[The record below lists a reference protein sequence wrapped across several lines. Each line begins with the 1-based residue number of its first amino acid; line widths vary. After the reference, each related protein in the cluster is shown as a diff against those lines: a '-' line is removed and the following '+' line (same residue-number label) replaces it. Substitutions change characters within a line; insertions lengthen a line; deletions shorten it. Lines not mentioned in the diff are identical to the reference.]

1 MRNRKKFG
9 LVCLAIL
16 FLTAA
21 GVKGYC
27 YQAVRSPHYTL
38 QQIQESMAEKDQKKF
53 EHYLD
58 VEQFFQ
64 QGYDDGS
71 EQLAKHVKEL
81 HERYPKDYF
90 FWHEPD
96 FMRSYAA
103 EHRAAALPFVHSV
116 LNDYFA
122 SRTQAESFEENPS
135 VWLAGQIEKFREAG
149 SFEIKS
155 IHEDGDQAVVS
166 LVLHGADTSYGRL
179 LENIPLELELERQA
193 DGHWRIERILN
204 AEKMTFPV
212 TESAENFWTLQGWQ

>member
-1 MRNRKKFG
+1 MRNRKKSG
-9 LVCLAIL
+9 LVLLAVI
-16 FLTAA
+16 FLAA
-21 GVKGYC
+21 IGVKGYC

-96 FMRSYAA
+96 FMRSYTE

-122 SRTQAESFEENPS
+122 SRTQAESFEANPG
-135 VWLAGQIEKFREAG
+135 VWLAGQMEKFRTEG

-155 IHEDGDQAVVS
+155 IHEQGNKAVVS
-166 LVLHGADTSYGRL
+166 LILHGTDTGYGRL
-179 LENIPLELELERQA
+179 LENIPLELELERQP
-193 DGHWRIERILN
+193 DEHWRIERILN
-204 AEKMTFPV
+204 VEELTFPV
-212 TESAENFWTLQGWQ
+212 AESAENFWTLQGWQ